1 MKAYVTGGT
10 GFIGSHLVEQ
20 LIDRGYRVTCLIR
33 KTSNLRWLNHLLT
46 APLSPHQRGD
56 KGGPQVELVMGDLH
70 DSDVL
75 AQHVRDAD
83 LVFHLAGLTK
93 APDAATYD
101 RVNAQGTKHLIEA
114 CLGAQANLGRLVYCS
129 SLAAVGPSS
138 DATPR
143 TEDVSPQPL
152 TDYGS
157 SKLKGELIVREHAD
171 RLPITIIRPPAVYGP
186 RDTDIFLFFQ
196 MINRG
201 VMPILG
207 DENKLL
213 SLVHVKDLV
222 AGIYTAA
229 MSEQAVGETYFLTD
243 GDIYRWTGIERVIAD
258 ALEKRPLKVK
268 VPLFLLDFLSI
279 FTEIAAKVTRQ
290 TPTLNRQKVRD
301 LKQRFWIC
309 DSTKAQQELD
319 YRPTYSLQKGIQE
332 TVDWYRANGWL

>member
-20 LIDRGYRVTCLIR
+20 LVDQGYHVTCLIR

-46 APLSPHQRGD
+46 AKS
-56 KGGPQVELVMGDLH
+56 PQVELVMGDLH

-101 RVNAQGTKHLIEA
+101 RVNAGGTERLIEA
-114 CLGAQANLGRLVYCS
+114 CLGARTNLDRFVYCS
-129 SLAAVGPSS
+129 SLAAVGPSC
-138 DATPR
+138 DATPN
-143 TEDVSPQPL
+143 TEDVTPQPL

-157 SKLKGELIVREHAD
+157 SKLKGEMVVRECAD

-207 DENKLL
+207 DADKLL

-229 MSEQAVGETYFLTD
+229 VSERAIGETYFLTD
-243 GDIYRWTGIERVIAD
+243 GDIHTWMEIERIIAD
-258 ALEKRPLKVK
+258 ALEKYTFKVK
-268 VPLFLLDFLSI
+268 VPFFLLDFLSI
-279 FTEIAAKVTRQ
+279 VTEAAAKISRQ

-309 DSTKAQQELD
+309 DSTKAQKELG
-319 YRPTYSLQKGIQE
+319 YRPTYFLEKGIQE
-332 TVDWYRANGWL
+332 TADWYRANGWL

>member
-20 LIDRGYRVTCLIR
+20 LVDQGYHVTCLIR

-46 APLSPHQRGD
+46 AKS
-56 KGGPQVELVMGDLH
+56 PQVELVMGDLH

-101 RVNAQGTKHLIEA
+101 RVNAGGTERLIEA
-114 CLGAQANLGRLVYCS
+114 CLGARTNLDRFVYCS
-129 SLAAVGPSS
+129 SLAAVGPSC
-138 DATPR
+138 DATPN
-143 TEDVSPQPL
+143 TEDVTPQPL

-157 SKLKGELIVREHAD
+157 SKLKGEMVVRECAD

-207 DENKLL
+207 DADKLL

-229 MSEQAVGETYFLTD
+229 VSERAIGETYFLTD
-243 GDIYRWTGIERVIAD
+243 GDIHTWMEIERIIAD
-258 ALEKRPLKVK
+258 ALEKYTFKVK
-268 VPLFLLDFLSI
+268 VPFFLLDFLSI
-279 FTEIAAKVTRQ
+279 VTEAAAKISRQ

-309 DSTKAQQELD
+309 DSTKAQKELG
-319 YRPTYSLQKGIQE
+319 YRPNYFLEKGIQE
-332 TVDWYRANGWL
+332 TADWYRANGWL

>member
-20 LIDRGYRVTCLIR
+20 LVDQGYHVTCLIR

-46 APLSPHQRGD
+46 AKS
-56 KGGPQVELVMGDLH
+56 PQVELVIGDLH

-101 RVNAQGTKHLIEA
+101 RVNAGGTERLIEA
-114 CLGAQANLGRLVYCS
+114 CLGARTNLDRFVYCS
-129 SLAAVGPSS
+129 SLAAVGPSC
-138 DATPR
+138 DATPN
-143 TEDVSPQPL
+143 TEDVTPQQL

-157 SKLKGELIVREHAD
+157 SKLKGEMVVRECAD

-207 DENKLL
+207 DADKLL

-229 MSEQAVGETYFLTD
+229 VSERAIGETYFLTD
-243 GDIYRWTGIERVIAD
+243 GDIHTWMEIERIIAD
-258 ALEKRPLKVK
+258 ALEKYTFKVK
-268 VPLFLLDFLSI
+268 VPFFLLDFLSI
-279 FTEIAAKVTRQ
+279 VTEAAAKISRQ

-309 DSTKAQQELD
+309 DSTKAQKELG
-319 YRPTYSLQKGIQE
+319 YRPNYFLEKGIQE
-332 TVDWYRANGWL
+332 TADWYRANGWL

>member
-20 LIDRGYRVTCLIR
+20 LVDQGYHVTCLIR
-33 KTSNLRWLNHLLT
+33 QTSNLRWLDHLL
-46 APLSPHQRGD
+46 AAKSSQI
-56 KGGPQVELVMGDLH
+56 QLVVGDLH
-70 DSDVL
+70 DTDIL
-75 AQHVRDAD
+75 AQHVQEAD

-101 RVNAQGTKHLIEA
+101 RVNAGGTEHLIEA
-114 CLGAQANLGRLVYCS
+114 CLGAQANLNRFVYCS
-129 SLAAVGPSS
+129 SLAAVGPNS

-143 TEDVSPQPL
+143 AEDVTPQPL

-157 SKLKGELIVREHAD
+157 SKLKGELIVREYAD
-171 RLPITIIRPPAVYGP
+171 HLPITIIRPPAVYGP
-186 RDTDIFLFFQ
+186 RDADIFLFFQ

-201 VMPILG
+201 VIPILG
-207 DENKLL
+207 DADKLL

-229 MSEQAVGETYFLTD
+229 KSERAIGETYFLTD
-243 GDIYRWTGIERVIAD
+243 GDIHTWRGIERVIAD
-258 ALEKRPLKVK
+258 TLEKRPLKVK
-268 VPLFLLDFLSI
+268 VPFFLLDFISI
-279 FTEIAAKVTRQ
+279 FTEAAAKITRQ

-309 DSTKAQQELD
+309 DSTKAQQELG
-319 YRPTYSLQKGIQE
+319 YRPIYSLQKGIQE
-332 TVDWYRANGWL
+332 TADWYRANGWL

>member
-20 LIDRGYRVTCLIR
+20 LVDQGYHVTCLIR

-46 APLSPHQRGD
+46 AKS
-56 KGGPQVELVMGDLH
+56 PQVELVIGDLH

-101 RVNAQGTKHLIEA
+101 RVNAGGTERLIEA
-114 CLGAQANLGRLVYCS
+114 CLGARTNLDRFVYCS
-129 SLAAVGPSS
+129 SLAAVGPSC
-138 DATPR
+138 DATPN
-143 TEDVSPQPL
+143 TEDVTPQPL

-157 SKLKGELIVREHAD
+157 SKLKGEMVVREYAD

-207 DENKLL
+207 DADKLL

-222 AGIYTAA
+222 AGIYMAA
-229 MSEQAVGETYFLTD
+229 VSERAIGETYFLTD
-243 GDIYRWTGIERVIAD
+243 GDIHTWMEIERIIAD
-258 ALEKRPLKVK
+258 ALEKYTFRVK
-268 VPLFLLDFLSI
+268 VPFFLLDFLSI
-279 FTEIAAKVTRQ
+279 VTEAAAKITRQ

-301 LKQRFWIC
+301 LKQRSWIC
-309 DSTKAQQELD
+309 DSTKAQKELG
-319 YRPTYSLQKGIQE
+319 YRPTYFLEKGIQE
-332 TVDWYRANGWL
+332 TADWYQANGWL

>member
-10 GFIGSHLVEQ
+10 GFIGSHLVERLVDQ
-20 LIDRGYRVTCLIR
+20 GYHVTCLIR

-46 APLSPHQRGD
+46 AKS
-56 KGGPQVELVMGDLH
+56 PQVELVMGDLH
-70 DSDVL
+70 DVEAL
-75 AQHVRDAD
+75 AQHVRDTD

-101 RVNAQGTKHLIEA
+101 RVNAGGTKGLIEA
-114 CLGAQANLGRLVYCS
+114 CLAAQTRLDRFVYCS
-129 SLAAVGPSS
+129 SLAAVGPSR
-138 DATPR
+138 DATPKA
-143 TEDVSPQPL
+143 EDVTPQPL

-157 SKLKGELIVREHAD
+157 SKLKGELILREYAD

-186 RDTDIFLFFQ
+186 RDVDIFLFFQ

-207 DENKLL
+207 DADKLL

-229 MSEQAVGETYFLTD
+229 VSECAIGETYFLTD
-243 GDIYRWTGIERVIAD
+243 GDIHTWLEIERVIAD
-258 ALEKRPLKVK
+258 ALEKHPLKVQ
-268 VPLFLLDFLSI
+268 VPFFLLDFISI
-279 FTEIAAKVTRQ
+279 FTEAAAKVTRQ

-309 DSTKAQQELD
+309 DSTKAQKELG
-319 YRPTYSLQKGIQE
+319 YHPNYFLEKGIQE
-332 TVDWYRANGWL
+332 TADWYRANGWL

>member
-20 LIDRGYRVTCLIR
+20 LVDQGYHVTCLIR

-46 APLSPHQRGD
+46 TKS
-56 KGGPQVELVMGDLH
+56 PQVGLVTGDLQ
-70 DSDVL
+70 DSDAL
-75 AQHVRDAD
+75 ASHVRDAD

-101 RVNAQGTKHLIEA
+101 RVNVGGTKALIEA
-114 CLGAQANLGRLVYCS
+114 CLGAQISLDRFVYCS
-129 SLAAVGPSS
+129 SLAAVGPSRN
-138 DATPR
+138 ATPKA
-143 TEDVSPQPL
+143 EDVTPQPL

-157 SKLKGELIVREHAD
+157 SKLKGEWIVRECAD

-207 DENKLL
+207 DADKLL

-222 AGIYTAA
+222 AGIYMAA
-229 MSEQAVGETYFLTD
+229 VSERAIGETYFLTD
-243 GDIYRWTGIERVIAD
+243 GDIHTWMGLERIIAD
-258 ALEKRPLKVK
+258 ALEKYTFKVK
-268 VPLFLLDFLSI
+268 VPFFMLDFLSI
-279 FTEIAAKVTRQ
+279 VTEAVAKITRQ

-309 DSTKAQQELD
+309 DSTKAQEELG
-319 YRPTYSLQKGIQE
+319 YRPTYFLQKGIQE
-332 TVDWYRANGWL
+332 TADWYRANGWL

>member
-20 LIDRGYRVTCLIR
+20 LVDQGYHVTCLIR

-46 APLSPHQRGD
+46 AKS
-56 KGGPQVELVMGDLH
+56 PQVELVMGDLH

-101 RVNAQGTKHLIEA
+101 RVNAGGTERLIEA
-114 CLGAQANLGRLVYCS
+114 CLGARTNLDRFVYCS
-129 SLAAVGPSS
+129 SLAAVGPSC
-138 DATPR
+138 DATPN
-143 TEDVSPQPL
+143 TEDVTPQPL

-157 SKLKGELIVREHAD
+157 SKLKGEMVVRECAD

-207 DENKLL
+207 DADKLL

-229 MSEQAVGETYFLTD
+229 VSERAIGETYFLTD
-243 GDIYRWTGIERVIAD
+243 GDIHTWMEIERIIAD
-258 ALEKRPLKVK
+258 ALEKYTFKVK
-268 VPLFLLDFLSI
+268 VPFFLLDFLSI
-279 FTEIAAKVTRQ
+279 VTEAAAKISRQ

-309 DSTKAQQELD
+309 DSTKVQKELG
-319 YRPTYSLQKGIQE
+319 YRPNYFLEKGIQE
-332 TVDWYRANGWL
+332 TADWYRANGWL